1 MKHVDLAGLLVEADS
16 GTPLV
21 LLREQEAPHRVVP
34 IVIGGV
40 EAAAIAL
47 ALSDEPPERPATHD
61 MMIDMV
67 ATLDAQVERVEVTE
81 VRDGSFRA
89 ELTVSGP
96 TGERRLDS
104 RPSDAIAL
112 AVRVDAPVFVSDEL
126 LDEVGAVLTDVEDED
141 EPGDDEVLVLGLGT
155 IDAVP
160 QADPD
165 PEQVEEEVARLR
177 AVLDDLGPEAFG
189 EDGEW
194 DGFSLG
200 DVRDLDDAD
209 DEDDA

>member
-141 EPGDDEVLVLGLGT
+141 EPGDDEVLVLGT

-209 DEDDA
+209 PDDEDDA

>member
-1 MKHVDLAGLLVEADS
+1 VKHVDLAGLLVEADS

-21 LLREQEAPHRVVP
+21 LLREQDAPHRVVP
-34 IVIGGV
+34 IVIGGT

-67 ATLDAQVERVEVTE
+67 ETLDAQVERVEVTE

-89 ELTVSGP
+89 ALTVTGP

-112 AVRVDAPVFVSDEL
+112 AVRVDAPVFVSEEV
-126 LDEVGAVLTDVEDED
+126 LDEVGAILTDVDGDADE
-141 EPGDDEVLVLGLGT
+141 DEVLVLG
-155 IDAVP
+155 P
-160 QADPD
+160 ADEAPD
-165 PEQVEEEVARLR
+165 QEAVEEEVARLR
-177 AVLDDLGPEAFG
+177 SVLDELGASAFG
-189 EDGEW
+189 EDDDD
-194 DGFSLG
+194 DGG
-200 DVRDLDDAD
+200 GRAG
-209 DEDDA
+209 

>member
-47 ALSDEPPERPATHD
+47 ALSDEPLDRPATHD

-67 ATLDAQVERVEVTE
+67 TTLDAQVERVEVTE

-126 LDEVGAVLTDVEDED
+126 LDEVGAILTDVDDEG
-141 EPGDDEVLVLGLGT
+141 ELADDEVLVLGA
-155 IDAVP
+155 IDAAP
-160 QADPD
+160 EAEPD
-165 PEQVEEEVARLR
+165 PEEVEEEVARLR

-189 EDGEW
+189 EDGGW
-194 DGFSLG
+194 GGFPLG
-200 DVRDLDDAD
+200 DEHDAD
-209 DEDDA
+209 DEGDA

>member
-21 LLREQEAPHRVVP
+21 LLREQDAPHRVVP
-34 IVIGGV
+34 IVIGGA

-67 ATLDAQVERVEVTE
+67 ETLDAHVERVEVTE

-89 ELTVSGP
+89 ALTVTGP

-112 AVRVDAPVFVSDEL
+112 AVRVDAPVFVSEEV
-126 LDEVGAVLTDVEDED
+126 LDEVGAILTEADVDPGEDEVVVLGPATDVLDED
-141 EPGDDEVLVLGLGT
+141 
-155 IDAVP
+155 A
-160 QADPD
+160 
-165 PEQVEEEVARLR
+165 VEEEVARLR
-177 AVLDDLGPEAFG
+177 SVLDELGASAFG
-189 EDGEW
+189 ED
-194 DGFSLG
+194 
-200 DVRDLDDAD
+200 D
-209 DEDDA
+209 DENGR